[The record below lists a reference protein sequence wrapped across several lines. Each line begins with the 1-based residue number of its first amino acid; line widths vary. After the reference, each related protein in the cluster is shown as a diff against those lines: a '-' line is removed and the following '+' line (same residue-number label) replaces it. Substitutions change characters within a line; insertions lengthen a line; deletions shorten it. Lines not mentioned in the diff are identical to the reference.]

1 MKDNRQE
8 IVAIRDDVEMIE
20 SKRYV
25 RDRRWGGRG
34 KAGGGGKRQGEGV
47 GV

>member
-25 RDRRWGGRG
+25 RDRRWGE
-34 KAGGGGKRQGEGV
+34 GGGRQGEGV

>member
-1 MKDNRQE
+1 MREMKDNRQE

-25 RDRRWGGRG
+25 RDRRWGG
-34 KAGGGGKRQGEGV
+34 EGV